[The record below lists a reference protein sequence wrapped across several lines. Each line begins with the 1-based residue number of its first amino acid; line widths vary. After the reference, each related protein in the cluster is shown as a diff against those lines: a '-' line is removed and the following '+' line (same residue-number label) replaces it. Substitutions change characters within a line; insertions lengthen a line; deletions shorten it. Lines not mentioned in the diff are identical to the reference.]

1 MWAEKMKTW
10 LWCPWSLLLKLWV
23 LALGWGQFKK
33 MFTSLYISCTCG
45 GRGGG
50 LKENDYIIMFTWKFP
65 SKIVNVMFP
74 CVSVLTLRQ
83 GQIGSVVF
91 KHMYTI
97 IFWKFLSMR
106 HICKRYWFH
115 NFLKQESIFLN
126 FKSHVF

>member
-1 MWAEKMKTW
+1 MQEKGEKNPKLKFFSIYTHVSGKDEDMVMMSMKPFTEIVKYMSTW
-10 LWCPWSLLLKLWV
+10 SGV
-23 LALGWGQFKK
+23 LALWWGQFKK
-33 MFTSLYISCTCG
+33 CLLHCIFLAHVG
-45 GRGGG
+45 GGGG

-97 IFWKFLSMR
+97 IF
-106 HICKRYWFH
+106 
-115 NFLKQESIFLN
+115 
-126 FKSHVF
+126 